1 MKKRAYLLS
10 MLLLLNLSLGL
21 PTNLSAA
28 APLPRT
34 VPQQG
39 TVITNADVLMM
50 LKMGLSSEVIIAK
63 IKVSNCKFDTSPAGL
78 QELKNAKASD
88 ALIMAMMNAPEGGP
102 AASGGASGSG
112 APLVEVK
119 LHDGI
124 PMELEL
130 MSNISSKD
138 AQEGDIINFTVVNSV
153 VVGGVTVIE
162 KGAPARAR
170 VAVAKKSGRWGKSGK
185 LGWAMQDVMAAD
197 GSRIAIR
204 MEKKLS
210 GDSKGGTVA
219 TGVIVTSLVFWPA
232 APLWGFK
239 KGKEVTMPA
248 GKRFEA
254 FVHGDSTVKGKP
266 TSGAAGAGS

>member
-1 MKKRAYLLS
+1 LKKTASVLS
-10 MLLLLNLSLGL
+10 ALLLFNLSLGSL
-21 PTNLSAA
+21 TGTRAA
-28 APLPRT
+28 SPFSPT

-39 TVITNADVLMM
+39 AVITNADVLMM
-50 LKMGLSSEVIIAK
+50 LKMGLSAEVIVAK
-63 IKVSNCKFDTSPAGL
+63 IKVSNCKFDTSPAAL
-78 QELKNAKASD
+78 EELKNAKASD
-88 ALIMAMMNAPEGGP
+88 AVILAMMQPSNGAAAVVGEQP
-102 AASGGASGSG
+102 AAA
-112 APLVEVK
+112 AVETK
-119 LHDGI
+119 IPDGT

-130 MSNISSKD
+130 KSNISSKD
-138 AQEGDIINFTVVNSV
+138 AQEGDIINFTVVNDV
-153 VVGGVTVIE
+153 VVNGVTIIE

-185 LGWAMQDVMAAD
+185 LGWAMQDVLAAD
-197 GSRIAIR
+197 GSRLAIR

-239 KGKEVTMPA
+239 KGKDVTMPA

-254 FVHGDSTVKGKP
+254 FVHGDTNVKGK
-266 TSGAAGAGS
+266 A

>member
-1 MKKRAYLLS
+1 MKKTVSLLS
-10 MLLLLNLSLGL
+10 TLLLLSLPLGL
-21 PTNLSAA
+21 PASARA
-28 APLPRT
+28 ATAPTPA
-34 VPQQG
+34 PQQG
-39 TVITNADVLMM
+39 GVLTNADVLMM
-50 LKMGLSSEVIIAK
+50 LKMGLSSEVIVAK
-63 IKVSNCKFDTSPAGL
+63 IKVSNCQFDTSPAAL

-88 ALIMAMMNAPEGGP
+88 QVILAMMSPP
-102 AASGGASGSG
+102 AGVASGGGSQPG
-112 APLVEVK
+112 GPLVEVK
-119 LHDGI
+119 IPDGT

-138 AQEGDIINFTVVNSV
+138 AQEGDIINFTVVNPV
-153 VVGGVTVIE
+153 VVNGVTIIE

-170 VAVAKKSGRWGKSGK
+170 VAVAKKSGRWGRSGK
-185 LGWAMQDVMAAD
+185 LGWAMQDVMAVD
-197 GSRIAIR
+197 GSRIALR
-204 MEKKLS
+204 MQKQLS

-254 FVHGDSTVKGKP
+254 FVHGDTSAKGK
-266 TSGAAGAGS
+266 G

>member
-1 MKKRAYLLS
+1 MKKTVSLLS
-10 MLLLLNLSLGL
+10 VLLLLNLSLGPL
-21 PTNLSAA
+21 TILRAA
-28 APLPRT
+28 ALPPAAALR
-34 VPQQG
+34 QG
-39 TVITNADVLMM
+39 AVLTNADVLMM
-50 LKMGLSSEVIIAK
+50 LKMGLSAEVIIAK
-63 IKVSNCKFDTSPAGL
+63 IKVSNCKFDTSPAAL
-78 QELKNAKASD
+78 EELKNAKASD
-88 ALIMAMMNAPEGGP
+88 AIILAMMQP
-102 AASGGASGSG
+102 AANGA
-112 APLVEVK
+112 APAVAVAPVAAPGVEMK
-119 LHDGI
+119 IPDGT

-138 AQEGDIINFTVVNSV
+138 AQEGDIINFTVVSPV
-153 VVGGVTVIE
+153 VVGGVTIID

-197 GSRIAIR
+197 GQRIAIR

-219 TGVIVTSLVFWPA
+219 TGVILTSLVFWPA

-239 KGKEVTMPA
+239 KGKEITMPA

-254 FVHGDSTVKGKP
+254 FAHGDSTVKGK
-266 TSGAAGAGS
+266 G